1 LSFTLKVQQHYR
13 SRVTQNSLNPH
24 ADVVT
29 LTSQLIDIPS
39 VSGYE
44 KQIADLVESSL
55 RGCSWLTVERLNNN
69 VVARTNLGRSTRVI
83 VAGHLDTVPV
93 ADNDKAVRISAGQQL
108 PVEGSTV
115 TEDVLF
121 GLGSCDMKGGVAV
134 ALRAAVTVEEPVF
147 DVTYIFYEC
156 EEIESARNGLT
167 KIAAEKPDWLK
178 ADIAVLLEPSNS
190 NIEAGCQGTLRA
202 QIRTSGVRAHSARSW
217 MGKNAIH
224 GLADALTLLSTYES
238 LSVDID
244 GLEYREGLNA
254 VGISGGIAGNVIPDE
269 AVLEVN
275 FRYAP
280 NRSSSDAEK
289 FVKEYFKG
297 YDVTI
302 VDNASGALPGL
313 DRPALQSLIT
323 LVGGNVAPKYGWT
336 DVARFSAMGVP
347 AVNMGPGNPAVAH
360 ARHEH
365 VLISQL
371 ISCEELITRWLRG

>member
-1 LSFTLKVQQHYR
+1 M
-13 SRVTQNSLNPH
+13 TQKLLNPH
-24 ADVVT
+24 ADIVT
-29 LTSQLIDIPS
+29 LTAQLIDIPS
-39 VSGYE
+39 VSGNE
-44 KQIADLVESSL
+44 AQIADLVESAL
-55 RGCSWLTVERLNNN
+55 RACDWLSVERLNNN
-69 VVARTNLGRSTRVI
+69 VLAKTNFGLPSRVI

-93 ADNDKAVRISAGQQL
+93 AENDKAILLSAGQQL
-108 PVEGSTV
+108 PVEGSTL

-134 ALRAAVTVEEPVF
+134 ALKAAVTVDQPAF

-156 EEIESARNGLT
+156 EEIESTRNGLT
-167 KIAAEKPDWLK
+167 KIAAEKPEWL
-178 ADIAVLLEPSNS
+178 AGDIAILLEPSNS
-190 NIEAGCQGTLRA
+190 NIEAGCQGTMRA

-254 VGISGGIAGNVIPDE
+254 VGISGGVAGNVIPDE

-280 NRSSSDAEK
+280 NRSADEAVM

-297 YDVTI
+297 YDVSI
-302 VDNASGALPGL
+302 VDNVAGAMPGL
-313 DRPALQSLIT
+313 DRPALQSLIAR
-323 LVGGNVAPKYGWT
+323 VNGQVAPKFGWT
-336 DVARFSAMGVP
+336 DVARFSALGVP
-347 AVNMGPGNPAVAH
+347 AVNMGPGNPSVAH

-365 VLISQL
+365 VSVAQL
-371 ISCEELITRWLRG
+371 KSCEELVIGWLRG

>member
-1 LSFTLKVQQHYR
+1 M
-13 SRVTQNSLNPH
+13 TQKLLNPH

-29 LTSQLIDIPS
+29 LTAQLIDIPS
-39 VSGYE
+39 VSGNE
-44 KQIADLVESSL
+44 VQIADLVESAL
-55 RGCSWLTVERLNNN
+55 RECSWLTVERLNNN
-69 VVARTNLGRSTRVI
+69 VIARTNLGKDSRVI
-83 VAGHLDTVPV
+83 IAGHLDTVPV
-93 ADNDKAVRISAGQQL
+93 ADNDKAVFLKAGQQL
-108 PVEGSTV
+108 PVEGSTL

-134 ALRAAVTVEEPVF
+134 ALRAAVTVAEPVF

-156 EEIESARNGLT
+156 EEIESTRNGLT
-167 KIAAEKPDWLK
+167 KIAAERPEWLS
-178 ADIAVLLEPSNS
+178 ADIAILLEPSNS

-202 QIRTSGVRAHSARSW
+202 QIRTSGIRAHSARSW

-224 GLADALTLLSTYES
+224 GLADALSLLSTYES
-238 LSVDID
+238 LTVDID

-254 VGISGGIAGNVIPDE
+254 VGVSGGIAGNVIPDE

-280 NRSSSDAEK
+280 NRSAEASAE
-289 FVKEYFKG
+289 FVKEYFNG

-302 VDNASGALPGL
+302 VDNVAGALPGL
-313 DRPALQSLIT
+313 DRPALQSLISR
-323 LVGGNVAPKYGWT
+323 VDGKVSPKFGWT

-347 AVNMGPGNPAVAH
+347 AVNMGPGNPSVAH

-365 VLISQL
+365 VSLSQL
-371 ISCEELITRWLRG
+371 KSCEELVIGWLNG

>member
-1 LSFTLKVQQHYR
+1 M
-13 SRVTQNSLNPH
+13 TQNSLNPH

-29 LTSQLIDIPS
+29 LTAQLIDIPS
-39 VSGYE
+39 VSGNE
-44 KQIADLVESSL
+44 KQIADLVEASL
-55 RGCSWLTVERLNNN
+55 RSCDWLTVERLNNN
-69 VVARTNLGRSTRVI
+69 VVARTNLGRASRVI

-93 ADNDKAVRISAGQQL
+93 ANNDKAVKISTGQQL

-115 TEDVLF
+115 SEDVLF

-134 ALRAAVTVEEPVF
+134 ALRAAVTIEEPVF
-147 DVTYIFYEC
+147 DATYIFYEC
-156 EEIESARNGLT
+156 EEIESARNGLA
-167 KIAAEKPDWLK
+167 KIAAEKPEWLR

-202 QIRTSGVRAHSARSW
+202 QIRTAGVRSHSARSW

-269 AVLEVN
+269 ALLEVN

-289 FVKEYFKG
+289 FVKEYFNG
-297 YDVTI
+297 YDVTV
-302 VDNASGALPGL
+302 VDNAAGALPGL
-313 DRPALQSLIT
+313 DRPALQNLIS

-371 ISCEELITRWLRG
+371 ISCEELITGWLRG